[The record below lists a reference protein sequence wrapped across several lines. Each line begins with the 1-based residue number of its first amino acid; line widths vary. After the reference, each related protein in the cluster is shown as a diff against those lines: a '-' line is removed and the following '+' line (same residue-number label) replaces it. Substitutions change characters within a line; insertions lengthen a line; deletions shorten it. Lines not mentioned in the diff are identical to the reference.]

1 MSVRP
6 DTRKLFIDFFLLEW
20 GMRFEIKQPP
30 TIRAAKRDPFLRIG
44 FPAGETDN
52 HPGTLL
58 LYFRYIRTIKPFFL
72 PYRCS
77 YDQQ

>member
-1 MSVRP
+1 
-6 DTRKLFIDFFLLEW
+6 
-20 GMRFEIKQPP
+20 MRFEIKHPP
-30 TIRAAKRDPFLRIG
+30 TIRATKRDPLLRIW

-58 LYFRYIRTIKPFFL
+58 LYFQYIITITPFFL

-77 YDQQ
+77 DDQQ